1 MTKKRQM
8 RLMIWAKRM
17 ADEGDEDCAWWVQKH
32 IADEQRAAR
41 RPRGE
46 AKKKVKMKASG
57 AVIWVPARM
66 IEESKE
72 EGR

>member
-1 MTKKRQM
+1 MTSLHLRVSTLAQEL
-8 RLMIWAKRM
+8 RERG
-17 ADEGDEDCAWWVQKH
+17 EEDLCQWIQKH
-32 IADEQRAAR
+32 IANEQQAAR

>member
-1 MTKKRQM
+1 MTNLHR
-8 RLMIWAKRM
+8 RLSVIAQELR
-17 ADEGDEDCAWWVQKH
+17 ERGEEDLCQWVQKH
-32 IADEQRAAR
+32 IADEQRAAK

-46 AKKKVKMKASG
+46 AKKKATLKASG